1 MRALLRTG
9 RRSPPARQQRPQIM
23 QALEATPA
31 QIVATGAARGTYGV
45 DPIDGDRGWRPAG
58 TAGRPVPEWTLE
70 KARMYS
76 VASYR
81 ANPMARA
88 IVDTY
93 TSFAVGDSGVSL
105 QVTNPQVE
113 LVANEFWTD
122 PRNQLGN
129 LQELLLRD
137 QLLNGESLLELMTG
151 AMSGVTRFCPL
162 DPAIIT
168 DVTLERGNPLWPDKV
183 VYRQDGQDYFRR
195 VSHVD
200 DDLGLRTG
208 QAMHWTPFKTLVTDK
223 RSMPFL
229 SPVLDWL
236 TSYDTVLS
244 NLVDRTAL
252 ARYLVWC
259 VKVKGGQKEVDQFV
273 TNRGG
278 LHAPRSGTVEV
289 HNDSVEWEPKTAQT
303 GAYEDSK
310 AAASVLTQIAGGSGL
325 SKVWLAEPE
334 DANRATSLSMA
345 EPVRRRVQGVQ
356 KVWLGYQ
363 AELVRYAVDQAVL
376 ARRLPRTVQAVHP
389 KSNQTFEIPASQSVL
404 VTGPEI
410 AAADAQITAGVLI
423 NLATALEKF
432 QQIGALSPEAAKL
445 AARKGWEDFVGVPY
459 RAELDSPEADPD
471 DVATH
476 VDDKKARLQAVT

>member
-1 MRALLRTG
+1 
-9 RRSPPARQQRPQIM
+9 
-23 QALEATPA
+23 
-31 QIVATGAARGTYGV
+31 
-45 DPIDGDRGWRPAG
+45 
-58 TAGRPVPEWTLE
+58 
-70 KARMYS
+70 MYS
-76 VASYR
+76 VAGYR

-88 IVDTY
+88 IIDTY
-93 TSFAVGDSGVSL
+93 TSFCVGDSGVSL

-113 LVANEFWTD
+113 VVANEFWND
-122 PRNQLGN
+122 PRVKLGG
-129 LQELLLRD
+129 LQEILLRD
-137 QLLNGESLLELMTG
+137 MLLNGETLWELMVGT
-151 AMSGVTRFCPL
+151 MSGVTRFCPL
-162 DPAIIT
+162 DPSIIT
-168 DVTLERGNPLWPDKV
+168 DVTLEKNNPLWPDKV
-183 VYRQDGQDYFRR
+183 TFREAGEDRFRR
-195 VSHVD
+195 VAHVD
-200 DDLGLRTG
+200 DSLGLRQG
-208 QAMHWTPFKTLVTDK
+208 QAMFWTPFKTLVTDK

-259 VKVKGGQKEVDQFV
+259 VKVRGGQKEVDAFV
-273 TNRGG
+273 NDRGG
-278 LHAPRSGTVEV
+278 LHAPRSGSVEV
-289 HNDSVEWEPKTAQT
+289 HNDSVEWEAKTAQT

-356 KVWLGYQ
+356 KVWLDYQ
-363 AELVRYAVDQAVL
+363 AEMVRFAVDQAVL

-389 KSNQTFEIPASQSVL
+389 KSNQAFAIPASQSVL

-432 QQIGALSPEAAKL
+432 QQIGALSEEAARL

-459 RAELDSPEADPD
+459 RAELDSPEANPD

-476 VDDKKARLQAVT
+476 VDDKKSRLQAVT